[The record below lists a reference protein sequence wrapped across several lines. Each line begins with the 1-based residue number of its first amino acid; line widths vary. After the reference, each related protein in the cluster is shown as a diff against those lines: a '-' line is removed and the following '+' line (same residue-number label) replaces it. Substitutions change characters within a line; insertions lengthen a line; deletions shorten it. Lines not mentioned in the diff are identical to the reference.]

1 MKTFDISSDFTDSAA
16 AYGMEFIA
24 VNFSLHYPI
33 LATKEL
39 DSCRQFYAEAAR
51 WRWRWVVDGM
61 LNESRRRSFS
71 RQNRNRLKWKVLTAS
86 LIGVL
91 FDSGYVCIRD
101 SFWGKIYLSVT
112 RD

>member
-51 WRWRWVVDGM
+51 
-61 LNESRRRSFS
+61 
-71 RQNRNRLKWKVLTAS
+71 
-86 LIGVL
+86 
-91 FDSGYVCIRD
+91 
-101 SFWGKIYLSVT
+101 
-112 RD
+112 